1 MKMGESQR
9 TFNDVVTYQ
18 ADANFAVKTINI
30 PNLAVEV
37 QPGSVIKADGTAYTS
52 GSDVTGSEPSPRWYR
67 CKHHRC

>member
-37 QPGSVIKADGTAYTS
+37 
-52 GSDVTGSEPSPRWYR
+52 
-67 CKHHRC
+67 